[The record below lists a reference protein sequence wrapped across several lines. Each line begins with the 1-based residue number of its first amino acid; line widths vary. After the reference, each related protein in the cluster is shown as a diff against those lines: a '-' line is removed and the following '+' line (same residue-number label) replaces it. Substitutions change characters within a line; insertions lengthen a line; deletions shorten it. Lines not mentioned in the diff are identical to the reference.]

1 MADFLEKG
9 EGLAKYKSEERPRDE
24 AVAVA
29 RFIRVPPSKVRIMA
43 RNILGR
49 PVDQAVNTLTFSPN
63 KTARV
68 LLKVLNSAVAN
79 AQTSKRASIGD
90 IDRLV
95 VYRVYVDQGP
105 SLKRWHPRSQGR
117 ANAILKRTSHITVV
131 VKEAGRQARPGA

>member
-1 MADFLEKG
+1 MANFLEKG
-9 EGLAKYKSEERPRDE
+9 EGLAKYKQEERPRNE

-29 RFIRVPPSKVRIMA
+29 RFIRVPPTKVRIMA

-49 PVDQAVNTLTFSPN
+49 SVGQAVNTLTFSPN
-63 KTARV
+63 KSARV
-68 LLKVLNSAVAN
+68 LLKVLNSALAN
-79 AQTSKRASIGD
+79 AQTSNRSRISD

-105 SLKRWHPRSQGR
+105 SLKRWRPRSQGR

-131 VKEAGRQARPGA
+131 VKEAAL

>member
-1 MADFLEKG
+1 MAKFLDHG
-9 EGLAKYKSEERPRDE
+9 AGLAKYKKQERPRDE
-24 AVAVA
+24 AVAMA

-49 PVDQAVNTLTFSPN
+49 PVGQAVNTLTFSPN
-63 KTARV
+63 KSARL

-79 AQTSKRASIGD
+79 AQTSNRSQVGD
-90 IDRLV
+90 VDRLI

-117 ANAILKRTSHITVV
+117 ANPILKRTSHITVV
-131 VKEAGRQARPGA
+131 VKEFRRPAPAA

>member
-1 MADFLEKG
+1 MADFLNKG
-9 EGLAKYKSEERPRDE
+9 EGLAKYKAEERPRDE
-24 AVAVA
+24 AVAVG

-49 PVDQAVNTLTFSPN
+49 PVGQAVNTLTFSPN
-63 KTARV
+63 KTAQV

-79 AQTSKRASIGD
+79 AQTSRRSNIGD

-131 VKEAGRQARPGA
+131 VKEARR

>member
-1 MADFLEKG
+1 MAKLPEKG
-9 EGLAKYKSEERPRDE
+9 EGLAKYKEGERPRDE
-24 AVAVA
+24 AVAVG

-43 RNILGR
+43 RNIMGR
-49 PVDQAVNTLTFSPN
+49 PVGQAVNTLTFSPN
-63 KTARV
+63 KTAQV

-79 AQTSKRASIGD
+79 AQTSRRSAIGD
-90 IDRLV
+90 IDALV

-131 VKEAGRQARPGA
+131 VKEAARR

>member
-1 MADFLEKG
+1 MANILEKG
-9 EGLAKYKSEERPRDE
+9 EGRAKHKRAERPRDE

-49 PVDQAVNTLTFSPN
+49 AVDQAVNTLTFSPN
-63 KTARV
+63 KTAQV

-79 AQTSKRASIGD
+79 AQTGGRSEIGD

-131 VKEAGRQARPGA
+131 VKEARR

>member
-1 MADFLEKG
+1 MAYDLLKNAG
-9 EGLAKYKSEERPRDE
+9 RPKCKRRDRPQDE

-29 RFIRVPPSKVRIMA
+29 RFIRIQPTKVRLMA
-43 RNILGR
+43 RHVLGR
-49 PVDQAVNTLTFSPN
+49 PIDQAVNTLTFSPN

-79 AQTSKRASIGD
+79 ARTSKLASISD

-95 VYRVYVDQGP
+95 VFRIYVDQGP
-105 SLKRWHPRSQGR
+105 SMKRWHPRSQGR

-131 VKEAGRQARPGA
+131 VKEAKR

>member
-9 EGLAKYKSEERPRDE
+9 AGLAKYKSEERPRDE

-29 RFIRVPPSKVRIMA
+29 RFIRVPPTKVRIMA

-49 PVDQAVNTLTFSPN
+49 PVGQAVNTLTFSPN
-63 KTARV
+63 KTAQV

-79 AQTSKRASIGD
+79 AQTSRRSNIGD

-131 VKEAGRQARPGA
+131 VKEARP

>member
-1 MADFLEKG
+1 MAKSLEKG
-9 EGLAKYKSEERPRDE
+9 EGLAKYKHAERPRDE
-24 AVAVA
+24 AVAVG

-43 RNILGR
+43 RNIMGR
-49 PVDQAVNTLTFSPN
+49 PVGQAVNTLTFSPN
-63 KTARV
+63 KTAQV

-79 AQTSKRASIGD
+79 AQSSQRSAVGD

-131 VKEAGRQARPGA
+131 VKEAARR

>member
-1 MADFLEKG
+1 MANFLEKG
-9 EGLAKYKSEERPRDE
+9 EGLAKYKQQERPRDE
-24 AVAVA
+24 AVAVG

-43 RNILGR
+43 RNILGC

-63 KTARV
+63 KTAQI

-79 AQTSKRASIGD
+79 AQTSRRSNIGD

-117 ANAILKRTSHITVV
+117 AFAILKRTSHITVV
-131 VKEAGRQARPGA
+131 VKEARRQGRD